1 MDYEAKKIYKLY
13 GIYEHNE
20 DTIKCYDRTKYRDLK
35 YGNVNCE
42 LDREEYQKRYRNNH
56 KN

>member
-1 MDYEAKKIYKLY
+1 MDYEAKIIYKLY

-42 LDREEYQKRYRNNH
+42 LDREEYQK
-56 KN
+56 KIS